1 MYCLKVIISRPDYK
15 RPYSKV
21 IVEHFRTED
30 DAKTRLNEIKTDYI
44 EDHALTKDIFGLEKD
59 EQLISI
65 QDFDKL
71 VENGGLLDYIYS
83 DSYMDQ
89 PPFESEIIQVNIK

>member
-1 MYCLKVIISRPDYK
+1 MYCLKVVISCPDYK

-21 IVEHFRTED
+21 IVEHFGTED
-30 DAKTRLNEIKTDYI
+30 DAKTRLNEIKTEYI
-44 EDHALTKDIFGLEKD
+44 EDHYLTKDIFNFEHD

-65 QDFDKL
+65 PEFDKL

-89 PPFESEIIQVNIK
+89 PPFESEIIKIEI